1 MERAYNDCVG
11 GQPGANISYGTG
23 GVMALGSKALVS
35 VDNISGRRGGGW
47 ENFVRLKRL
56 LGKVDRNLGV

>member
-1 MERAYNDCVG
+1 
-11 GQPGANISYGTG
+11 
-23 GVMALGSKALVS
+23 MALGSKALVS

-47 ENFVRLKRL
+47 ENFVGLKRL